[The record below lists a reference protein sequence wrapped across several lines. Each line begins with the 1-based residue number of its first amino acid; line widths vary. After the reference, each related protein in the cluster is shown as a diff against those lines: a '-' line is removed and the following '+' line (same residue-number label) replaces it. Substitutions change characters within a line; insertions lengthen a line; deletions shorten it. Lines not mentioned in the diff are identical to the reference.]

1 MGDRMETEKIGK
13 VTLDYSKYP
22 GRDYYCDGEVEG
34 QLLEIVRREE
44 PGSYGKVI
52 EERRDWPTLYHLSEL
67 RGNIIRW
74 IPFDGTEKVLEIG
87 AGPGAVTESLAPR
100 VRSVDCVDLSRQR
113 SLINA
118 YRNRDQDNITI
129 HVGNFADV
137 EPELP
142 DDYDYI
148 LLIGVFEYFEHYID
162 APDPFRAEL
171 MRILPHLR
179 GWKEGRAD
187 TGRLV
192 IAIENRL
199 GLKYFAG
206 CREDHT
212 GRFFEG
218 VENYEKRSAGVRTF
232 TRPALERIFA
242 DCGARQV
249 SFYYPYPDYKF
260 PTAVYS
266 DRRLPRGAELT
277 ENIRNFDRDRMLLF
291 DEKMAWDGITA
302 DGLFPT
308 FANSYE
314 AVIGPPLP
322 VTYAKFANDRA
333 PAYRVM
339 TEFVEQDSGTL
350 VVKRPMDA
358 RAAEHVRRMADAA
371 GRLRARYAG
380 SGLAI
385 CGCSLLPDG
394 SAAFPMEKGRPLE
407 ALLDARLSEGD
418 QDGFYALLLKYRD
431 LVGTKPDYP
440 SSDRDMTFANILV
453 DEKTGQW
460 TAIDYEWEREA
471 PMSGQELLLR
481 ALTVYLSEDPM
492 RARLTQKEEFFA
504 RLGISEADLLR
515 SREAEAEL
523 QREVTGGRISL
534 SAFRAMLGTDVIVP
548 EQIIR
553 DDPALRREA
562 EQKEETKRREARTL
576 ASVQIYF
583 DRGRGYSEQDSFFS
597 AEAYGEEG
605 RMEITI
611 PVEGDV
617 RRLRV
622 DPALCPC
629 LVLPERMAVSG
640 RPLPRFAKL
649 MTCNGRKDPDG
660 CLVFTTSDPAME
672 WNMEKVRR
680 LGGLGRGETAQVT
693 LSWQMTGLPSTM
705 ARRMEKGC

>member
-242 DCGARQV
+242 DCGARIIRIRITN
-249 SFYYPYPDYKF
+249 SRPRSI
-260 PTAVYS
+260 PTA
-266 DRRLPRGAELT
+266 G
-277 ENIRNFDRDRMLLF
+277 F
-291 DEKMAWDGITA
+291 
-302 DGLFPT
+302 
-308 FANSYE
+308 
-314 AVIGPPLP
+314 
-322 VTYAKFANDRA
+322 
-333 PAYRVM
+333 
-339 TEFVEQDSGTL
+339 
-350 VVKRPMDA
+350 
-358 RAAEHVRRMADAA
+358 RAARSSRRISGISTGTGCCCLMRRWP
-371 GRLRARYAG
+371 GTG
-380 SGLAI
+380 SRRT
-385 CGCSLLPDG
+385 GC
-394 SAAFPMEKGRPLE
+394 FRP
-407 ALLDARLSEGD
+407 S
-418 QDGFYALLLKYRD
+418 
-431 LVGTKPDYP
+431 P
-440 SSDRDMTFANILV
+440 I
-453 DEKTGQW
+453 
-460 TAIDYEWEREA
+460 
-471 PMSGQELLLR
+471 
-481 ALTVYLSEDPM
+481 PM
-492 RARLTQKEEFFA
+492 RR
-504 RLGISEADLLR
+504 
-515 SREAEAEL
+515 
-523 QREVTGGRISL
+523 
-534 SAFRAMLGTDVIVP
+534 
-548 EQIIR
+548 
-553 DDPALRREA
+553 
-562 EQKEETKRREARTL
+562 
-576 ASVQIYF
+576 
-583 DRGRGYSEQDSFFS
+583 
-597 AEAYGEEG
+597 
-605 RMEITI
+605 
-611 PVEGDV
+611 
-617 RRLRV
+617 
-622 DPALCPC
+622 
-629 LVLPERMAVSG
+629 
-640 RPLPRFAKL
+640 
-649 MTCNGRKDPDG
+649 
-660 CLVFTTSDPAME
+660 
-672 WNMEKVRR
+672 
-680 LGGLGRGETAQVT
+680 
-693 LSWQMTGLPSTM
+693 
-705 ARRMEKGC
+705 